1 MNNKRKNFLEKRYKS
16 EKRFQLFGLVSI
28 SLALIFL
35 AIFLIKIFSNGYS
48 AFTKTWIFVEVN
60 YDRELLLLEEN
71 PSSEDLNNADYYDI
85 AYQSIITLDP
95 EVDESSETFLIE
107 MFAYN
112 YELEIKNYLKKNPSD
127 LGKIVKI
134 KVNGIRRHRS
144 NK

>member
-16 EKRFQLFGLVSI
+16 EKRFQLFGLASI

-71 PSSEDLNNADYYDI
+71 PSS
-85 AYQSIITLDP
+85 
-95 EVDESSETFLIE
+95 
-107 MFAYN
+107 
-112 YELEIKNYLKKNPSD
+112 
-127 LGKIVKI
+127 
-134 KVNGIRRHRS
+134 
-144 NK
+144 